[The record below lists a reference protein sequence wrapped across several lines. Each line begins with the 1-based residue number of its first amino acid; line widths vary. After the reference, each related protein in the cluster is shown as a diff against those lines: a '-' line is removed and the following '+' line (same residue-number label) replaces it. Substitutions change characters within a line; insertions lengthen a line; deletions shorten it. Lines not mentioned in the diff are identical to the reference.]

1 MKKII
6 ITGGL
11 GHIGSYL
18 IENFLKKENDLHL
31 VIIDNLQSQR
41 FSSLFDLKLKNNKV
55 SFYDLNVAKQSI
67 SNVVKKANILIHLAA
82 ITDAENSVGKEKFYT
97 KNNLNCTKEV
107 IKFCKKYNVPLI
119 FPSSTSVYG
128 KMKHNEI
135 LFEDNQ
141 KILYPQSPYAR
152 IKLKEEKLIKKNFD
166 DIRSIIIRLGTIV
179 GKSKGMRFHTAVNKF
194 CYQACMNKE
203 ITVWKSAY
211 NQVRPY
217 ATLNDFY
224 RIIEFFIKNEKFI
237 NNQTY
242 NLVTKNLTVKQ
253 IIDIIKIKKKINL
266 IFVNSKIMNQLSYK
280 VSNKKISNLGFR
292 PINNIKSEIFET
304 LKTFKFHNKIR

>member
-18 IENFLKKENDLHL
+18 IENFLKKKNDVHL
-31 VIIDNLQSQR
+31 IIIDNLQSQR

-55 SFYDLNVAKQSI
+55 SFYDLNVAKHSI
-67 SNVVKKANILIHLAA
+67 SDVVKKADILVHLAA

-97 KNNLNCTKEV
+97 ENNLNCTKEV
-107 IKFCKKYNVPLI
+107 INFCKKYNVPFI

-135 LFEDNQ
+135 LFEDNED
-141 KILYPQSPYAR
+141 ILFPQSPYAR
-152 IKLKEEKLIKKNFD
+152 IKLKEEKIIKKNFSG
-166 DIRSIIIRLGTIV
+166 IRSIIIRLGTIV

-194 CYQACMNKE
+194 CYQASMNKN

-224 RIIEFFIKNEKFI
+224 RIIDFFIKNEKLI

-266 IFVNSKIMNQLSYK
+266 KFVNSKIMNQLSYK

-304 LKTFKFHNKIR
+304 LKTFKFQNKIR

>member
-18 IENFLKKENDLHL
+18 IENFLKKKNNLHL
-31 VIIDNLQSQR
+31 IIIDNLQSQR
-41 FSSLFDLKLKNNKV
+41 FTSLFDLKIKNNKV
-55 SFYDLNVAKQSI
+55 SFYDLDLVKESI
-67 SNVVKKANILIHLAA
+67 SNVVKKADLLIHLAA
-82 ITDAENSVGKEKFYT
+82 ITDAENSVGQEKFYT
-97 KNNLNCTKEV
+97 QNNVNCTKEV
-107 IKFCKKYNVPLI
+107 IKFCKEFNVPFI

-128 KMKHNEI
+128 KMKHNEV
-135 LFEDNQ
+135 LFEDN
-141 KILYPQSPYAR
+141 KDVLYPQSPYAR
-152 IKLKEEKLIKKNFD
+152 IKLKEEKLIKKSSR

-194 CYQACMNKE
+194 CYQASMNKK

-224 RIIEFFIKNEKFI
+224 AIVNFFLNKKELI

-242 NLVTKNLTVKQ
+242 NLVTKNLTVKD
-253 IIDIIKIKKKINL
+253 IIDIIKIKKRVNIK
-266 IFVNSKIMNQLSYK
+266 FVNSKIMNQLSYK
-280 VSNKKISNLGFR
+280 VSNKKISTLGFKTSD
-292 PINNIKSEIFET
+292 NIKIEIFET
-304 LKTFKFHNKIR
+304 LKMFKFKNISR

>member
-18 IENFLKKENDLHL
+18 IENFLKKKNDVHL
-31 VIIDNLQSQR
+31 IIIDNFQSQR

-67 SNVVKKANILIHLAA
+67 SDVVNKADILVHLAA

-97 KNNLNCTKEV
+97 ENNLNCTKEV
-107 IKFCKKYNVPLI
+107 IKFCRKYNVPFI

-135 LFEDNQ
+135 LLEDNED
-141 KILYPQSPYAR
+141 ILFPQSPYAR
-152 IKLKEEKLIKKNFD
+152 IKLKEEKIIKKNFSG
-166 DIRSIIIRLGTIV
+166 IRSIIIRLGTIV

-194 CYQACMNKE
+194 CYQASMNKN

-211 NQVRPY
+211 KQVRPY

-224 RIIEFFIKNEKFI
+224 RIVDFFLNNKKLI
-237 NNQTY
+237 NNKTY
-242 NLVTKNLTVKQ
+242 NLVTKNLTVKN
-253 IIDIIKIKKKINL
+253 ILDIIRIKKRIN
-266 IFVNSKIMNQLSYK
+266 IRFVKSKIMNQLSYK
-280 VSNKKISNLGFR
+280 VSNKKISKLGFK
-292 PINNIKSEIFET
+292 PHNTIKNEIFET
-304 LKTFKFHNKIR
+304 LKILNFKNISR